1 MILQSLLVEWHCSV
15 RQIIPCF
22 TCIAKQ
28 QRGKCELKKVISN
41 ALALGCG
48 CVHNTMNWNVSALK
62 IMHAL
67 LSSANNMASSEL
79 RVLTLDPRISLNKFG
94 HLKCNKAAE
103 Q

>member
-1 MILQSLLVEWHCSV
+1 MALLCETDHSLLHLYCQATA
-15 RQIIPCF
+15 RKMR
-22 TCIAKQ
+22 T
-28 QRGKCELKKVISN
+28 KKVISN
-41 ALALGCG
+41 VLALGGG